1 MSTIYDVLRRPL
13 VTEKSSYQSGK
24 LNQYS
29 FIVSDDATRKQVKDA
44 IETLY
49 DVSVVRVN
57 IINTPAK
64 RGRRLRSRRLLIR
77 KAGQKKALITL
88 AAGQTLQIFEGVQY
102 WP

>member
-29 FIVSDDATRKQVKDA
+29 FIVSDNATRKQVKDA

-64 RGRRLRSRRLLIR
+64 RGRRLRSRRLLVR
-77 KAGQKKALITL
+77 KPGQKKAVITL
-88 AAGQTLQIFEGVQY
+88 AEGQTLQIFEGVS
-102 WP
+102 

>member
-1 MSTIYDVLRRPL
+1 MTTIYEVLRRPL
-13 VTEKSSYQSGK
+13 VTEKSSYQSGR

-29 FIVSDDATRKQVKDA
+29 FIVAATATRTQVKDA

-64 RGRRLRSRRLLIR
+64 RGRRLRSRRLLVR
-77 KAGQKKALITL
+77 KPGYKKAVITL
-88 AAGQTLQIFEGVQY
+88 AEGQTLQIFEGVQ
-102 WP
+102 

>member
-29 FIVSDDATRKQVKDA
+29 FIVADNATRQQVKDA

-49 DVSVVRVN
+49 DVSVVSVN
-57 IINTPAK
+57 IMNTPAK
-64 RGRRLRSRRLLIR
+64 RGRRLRSRRLLVR
-77 KAGQKKALITL
+77 KPGHKKAIVTL
-88 AAGQTLQIFEGVQY
+88 ADGQTLQIFEGVQ
-102 WP
+102 

>member
-29 FIVSDDATRKQVKDA
+29 FVVADNATRKQVKDA

-49 DVSVVRVN
+49 DVTVMRVN
-57 IINTPAK
+57 IINTTAK
-64 RGRRLRSRRLLIR
+64 RGRRLRSRRLLVR
-77 KAGQKKALITL
+77 KPAYKKAIVTL
-88 AAGQTLQIFEGVQY
+88 AEGQTLEVFGGVQ
-102 WP
+102 